1 MTCPNIPNNIR
12 RRVDIYLSRIQ
23 HLRLTIGPPKE
34 TGAVSIL
41 SMALGVNPLLPKLK
55 SLDLDFRQ
63 WKAVGTWIYAIGTLI
78 SPSLTSISYTA
89 VAAAQFEG
97 VMTVQSVL
105 SWQALALSSIVYRG
119 QFPLT
124 LLGTC
129 MQFRGLVALKLSN
142 EPSNLPVQRMTFGV
156 SIINVFEN
164 FQNLVDL
171 EIDLRLLPLLSAKT
185 RTVTP
190 SPFLQT
196 LSITGN
202 SPEIGEFLAG
212 DIKSSSLKSLIVV
225 MCEPPNLAWKMA
237 CDKVATN
244 FPQLHSLTFR
254 RAYRS
259 AFRQMLPQDLS
270 SLTSRQTMRSLELN
284 GISHCFTEADICQ
297 YLSSWPDLQTL
308 SIINDY
314 TIHFSASLLIHL
326 SRADH
331 LHTIKLPLD
340 MSFLQDELLDD
351 ATPLT
356 PSRITELTIT
366 DLASS
371 PPSLEGKI
379 KVAKNLLTLFPSLER
394 VITHSTSSPHKTYV
408 ADLEELLRSFRSAVM
423 TYLQKNETKRRLRA
437 NKKSA
442 R

>member
-1 MTCPNIPNNIR
+1 MI
-12 RRVDIYLSRIQ
+12 L
-23 HLRLTIGPPKE
+23 
-34 TGAVSIL
+34 GA
-41 SMALGVNPLLPKLK
+41 
-55 SLDLDFRQ
+55 
-63 WKAVGTWIYAIGTLI
+63 
-78 SPSLTSISYTA
+78 
-89 VAAAQFEG
+89 
-97 VMTVQSVL
+97 
-105 SWQALALSSIVYRG
+105 
-119 QFPLT
+119 
-124 LLGTC
+124 
-129 MQFRGLVALKLSN
+129 
-142 EPSNLPVQRMTFGV
+142 
-156 SIINVFEN
+156 SIIDVFEN

-171 EIDLRLLPLLSAKT
+171 EIDLRLLPLLNAKT
-185 RTVTP
+185 STVTP

-196 LSITGN
+196 VSITGN

-212 DIKSSSLKSLIVV
+212 DIKSSSLQSLIIV

-237 CDKVATN
+237 CDKIATN
-244 FPQLHSLTFR
+244 FPQLHSLSFR

-259 AFRQMLPQDLS
+259 PFRQMLPQDLS
-270 SLTSRQTMRSLELN
+270 SLTSRPTMRSLELS
-284 GISHCFTEADICQ
+284 GISHCFTEANICE
-297 YLSSWPDLQTL
+297 YLSSWPDLRTL

-326 SRADH
+326 SRADY

-340 MSFLQDELLDD
+340 MTFLQDELLDD
-351 ATPLT
+351 AAPLA

-366 DLASS
+366 NLASS

-394 VITHSTSSPHKTYV
+394 IITHSASSPHKMYV